1 MDPHKQWDGVT
12 YGTLDAKENSETSMV
27 VTSGPLAPP
36 HQEHLN
42 LQLKTMLQAHH
53 VQRLS

>member
-1 MDPHKQWDGVT
+1 MDPHKLWDYRTV
-12 YGTLDAKENSETSMV
+12 DAKENSETSTV
-27 VTSGPLAPP
+27 GTSGPLAPL

-42 LQLKTMLQAHH
+42 LQLKAMLQAHH